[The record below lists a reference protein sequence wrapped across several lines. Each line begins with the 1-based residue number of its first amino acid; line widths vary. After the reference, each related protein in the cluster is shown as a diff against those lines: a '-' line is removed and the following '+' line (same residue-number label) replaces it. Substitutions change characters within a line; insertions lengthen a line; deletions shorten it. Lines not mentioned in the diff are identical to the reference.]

1 MKKYLVLFIVALIC
15 FSCDT
20 TSKSKSTNQ
29 KASNGKTMFTHDLRR
44 QIEEF
49 GDIKKVQFF
58 TTRRIKMRRITSTD
72 GVEIATD
79 GTIVVKEGDYE
90 ESITLEKDLPG
101 VCVSALEDRL
111 HISFSDGS
119 YLIFRKDFMG
129 TYSLLVERDM
139 RGVARVQYG
148 TESYQLQ
155 PGSDEAKLA
164 IAKTFKKEDEGD
176 ERVESGRKI
185 GGSGE

>member
-20 TSKSKSTNQ
+20 ATKSKSTNQ

-44 QIEEF
+44 QIEDF

-58 TTRRIKMRRITSTD
+58 TTRRVKMRRITSTD

-79 GTIVVKEGDYE
+79 GTVVVKEGDYE

-129 TYSLLVERDM
+129 T
-139 RGVARVQYG
+139 
-148 TESYQLQ
+148 
-155 PGSDEAKLA
+155 
-164 IAKTFKKEDEGD
+164 
-176 ERVESGRKI
+176 
-185 GGSGE
+185 

>member
-1 MKKYLVLFIVALIC
+1 MKKYLVLFGVILMCI
-15 FSCDT
+15 SCGS
-20 TSKSKSTNQ
+20 TSKTTTTQ
-29 KASNGKTMFTHDLRR
+29 RASNGKTLFTHDLRR

-49 GDIKKVQFF
+49 GDIKKVQFY
-58 TTRRIKMRRITSTD
+58 TTRRVKMRRLTSTD
-72 GVEIATD
+72 GVEIAKD
-79 GTIVVKEGDYE
+79 GTVVVKEGDYE
-90 ESITLEKDLPG
+90 ESITLERDLPG

-111 HISFSDGS
+111 EISFNDGS

-129 TYSLLVERDM
+129 TYSLQVERDM

-164 IAKTFKKEDEGD
+164 IAKQFKKEDEGD

-185 GGSGE
+185 GGSDY